1 MLELAQRSEPRSGM
15 SADHGGAAG
24 AECRRPKACREG
36 IRAVRAGI
44 SVMLTND
51 LDGLN

>member
-1 MLELAQRSEPRSGM
+1 M
-15 SADHGGAAG
+15 SANRGGAAG
-24 AECRRPKACREG
+24 AEYRSPKACREG

-51 LDGLN
+51 LDGLVYG

>member
-1 MLELAQRSEPRSGM
+1 VPASESLQGR
-15 SADHGGAAG
+15 
-24 AECRRPKACREG
+24 

-51 LDGLN
+51 LDGLVYG